1 MSNIIPSAEKL
12 SRIYKDTEGAAARY
26 EHLADGY
33 SQSFGEAEL
42 SFFTSPGRTEI
53 IGNHT
58 DHNGGKVIA
67 ASIDLDTIG
76 AAAVSG
82 DEIIEI
88 QSEGYPRITVDLDA
102 IDSIPKESGTI
113 SLIAGMAEGA
123 RKMGYQVHGFKAYV
137 TTTVIPAAGISSSAS
152 FEMLVAAIFNHFF
165 NDGKIPVSD
174 YARIGQYSENHF
186 WNKASGLMDQMACA
200 VGGPI
205 RLDFG
210 GDEIEYGQIPFSFD
224 EYGYRLVI
232 VNTGGGHADL
242 SAEYSA
248 MPQEMFAVAEELG
261 GKRLCDTN
269 MEAFLSHVTQI
280 RKKLG
285 NDRALLRAMHFFNET
300 ARVDKM
306 AEAIGARDI
315 GSILSLLSASG
326 SSSYELLQNGYCI
339 ATPEEQS
346 IPLAL
351 ALTEQFLASIGDG
364 VCRIHGGGL
373 AGVIMAVVPEK
384 NTSDY
389 VDYISGYFGRDNV
402 YPMNIRAV
410 GAVCVDDI

>member
-1 MSNIIPSAEKL
+1 MSQGIPSVEKL
-12 SRIYKDTEGAAARY
+12 GRIYKDIEEASARY
-26 EHLADGY
+26 SHLRDGY
-33 SQSFGEAEL
+33 AETFGEAEL

-76 AAAVSG
+76 AAAASG

-88 QSEGYPRITVDLDA
+88 QSEGYPRIVVDLDQ
-102 IDSIPKESGTI
+102 IDQVPKESGTV

-123 RKMGYQVHGFKAYV
+123 RKMGYEVHGFKAYLS
-137 TTTVIPAAGISSSAS
+137 TTVIPAAGISSSAS
-152 FEMLVAAIFNHFF
+152 FEMIIAAMFNHFF
-165 NDGKIPVSD
+165 NDGRIPVSD

-205 RLDFG
+205 KLDFSG
-210 GDEIEYGQIPFSFD
+210 KEISFGQIPFSFD

-242 SAEYSA
+242 SAQYSA
-248 MPQEMFAVAEELG
+248 MPQEMFAVAKELG
-261 GKRLCDTN
+261 GERLCDTD
-269 MEAFLSHVTQI
+269 MESFLTHVSEI
-280 RKKLG
+280 RTKLG
-285 NDRALLRAMHFFNET
+285 NDRALLRAMHFFNEN
-300 ARVDKM
+300 ARVDRMKD
-306 AEAIGARDI
+306 AIDDHDI
-315 GSILSLLSASG
+315 KSILSLLSASG

-339 ATPEEQS
+339 ETPEEQS

-351 ALTEQFLASIGDG
+351 ALTEQYLASIGDG

-373 AGVIMAVVPEK
+373 AGVIMVVVPEEK
-384 NTSDY
+384 TSDY